1 MCGTIQVNEVFIEKL
16 HMIMMYIS
24 VKQSS
29 MYIDQA
35 SYKI

>member
-16 HMIMMYIS
+16 HMMYIS
-24 VKQSS
+24 VKKSS